1 MSKLKS
7 TYADALPQLI
17 NPETGR
23 IHTSYNQTVAS
34 TGRLSS
40 SEPNLQNIP
49 ARGPWGT
56 RFRRAFIPDKGHIL
70 LAADYSQVELR
81 VLAHLSRDPTL
92 VETFLADR
100 DVHEETARLV
110 FGEAAGEDARRRAK
124 IINFSVIYGTSAFS
138 LARELG
144 TSSAEAQKFIDRYFA
159 ERPKVRE
166 YLDRVVEEARE
177 RGYSETIFGRQRQV
191 PELRAPD
198 RALQQAGR
206 RIALN
211 NPIQGSAADIIK
223 VAMLRAAGEIER
235 RKLRTR
241 MILQVHDELVF
252 EVPEAEKAAVEPLVR
267 EAMEG
272 AAQLAV
278 PLLVRLGFGPNWAD
292 AK

>member
-7 TYADALPQLI
+7 TYADALPLLI
-17 NPETGR
+17 DPATGR

-40 SEPNLQNIP
+40 SDPNLQNIP
-49 ARGPWGT
+49 ARGPWGA
-56 RFRRAFIPDKGHIL
+56 RFRRAFIPDKGHVL
-70 LAADYSQVELR
+70 LAADYSQIELR
-81 VLAHLSRDPTL
+81 VLAHLSQDPKL
-92 VETFLADR
+92 IATFLEDR

-110 FGEAAGEDARRRAK
+110 FGDNAGEETRRRAK
-124 IINFSVIYGTSAFS
+124 IINFSIVYGTSAFS
-138 LARELG
+138 LAKELG
-144 TSSAEAQKFIDRYFA
+144 TSAAEAQKFIDRYFGELPGVKA
-159 ERPKVRE
+159 

-177 RGYSETIFGRQRQV
+177 KGYSETIFGRKRQV
-191 PELRAPD
+191 PELRMPD
-198 RALQQAGR
+198 RNLQQAGR

-211 NPIQGSAADIIK
+211 NPIQGSAADLIK
-223 VAMLRAAGEIER
+223 EAMLRAARELEA

-252 EVPEAEKAAVEPLVR
+252 EVPEKEKAAVEPLVR

-272 AAQLAV
+272 AAELLV
-278 PLLVRLGFGPNWAD
+278 PLKVRLGFGPNWAD